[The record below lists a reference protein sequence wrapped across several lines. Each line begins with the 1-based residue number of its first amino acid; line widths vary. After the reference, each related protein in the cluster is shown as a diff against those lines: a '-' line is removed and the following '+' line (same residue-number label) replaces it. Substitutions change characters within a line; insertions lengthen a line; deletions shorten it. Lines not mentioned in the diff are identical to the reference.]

1 MAEPKT
7 PDDDALQFAFETE
20 VIEWRGPAPFFYAPA
35 PPDVAAELRA
45 VMRAVT
51 YGWGMIPVEALANG
65 VGFTTALF
73 PKDDT
78 YLLPLK
84 VAVRRKAAITA
95 GDRIAVTLTLA
106 ARRR

>member
-1 MAEPKT
+1 MTAD
-7 PDDDALQFAFETE
+7 PDAPIQFAFDTE
-20 VIEWRGPAPFFYAPA
+20 IIEWRGPAPFFYAPA

-45 VMRAVT
+45 LMRAVT

-65 VGFTTALF
+65 VAFTTALF

-84 VAVRRKAAITA
+84 AAVRRKAAITV
-95 GDRIAVTLTLA
+95 GDRIAVQLTLA
-106 ARRR
+106 VRRG

>member
-1 MAEPKT
+1 MTVP
-7 PDDDALQFAFETE
+7 DDALIQFDFDTE

-35 PPDVAAELRA
+35 PPDVAAELKTL
-45 VMRAVT
+45 MRAVT

-65 VGFTTALF
+65 VAFTTALF

-84 VAVRRKAAITA
+84 AVVRRKADITV
-95 GDRIAVTLTLA
+95 GDRIAVRLTLA
-106 ARRR
+106 ARRG